1 LGFIVDGEYTANLE
15 VIMIIKGKNVS
26 LKLVQQEDIELI
38 RNWRNSKD
46 VSQHFIPRGYISRA
60 QQKKWFEKISTSGK
74 DYYFLIVVD
83 NEPIGLIFTKNI
95 DWDLREAETGI
106 FIAKKDYRDSLVS
119 FEATYLHGQHFYEKL
134 NLIKNKIQVLE
145 SDEKALRFNKNLGF
159 KEVGKREVE
168 IDGEICKVVL
178 LEVNRNE
185 YNRRE
190 KDREWLSKVLGYK

>member
-1 LGFIVDGEYTANLE
+1 
-15 VIMIIKGKNVS
+15 MIIKGKKVS
-26 LKLVQQEDIELI
+26 LKLVQQEDIEMI

-46 VSQHFIPRGYISRA
+46 VSQHFVSRGYISKA
-60 QQKKWFEKISTSGK
+60 QQKKWFEKISTSGE

-83 NEPIGLIFTKNI
+83 NEPVGLIFTKNI
-95 DWDLREAETGI
+95 DWDRREAETGI
-106 FIAKKDYRDSLVS
+106 LIAKKDCRDSLVS

-178 LEVNRNE
+178 LELTRNDYDKYAKE
-185 YNRRE
+185 RE
-190 KDREWLSKVLGYK
+190 RLFKLLSYK